1 LNEFIFK
8 ASDNGQL
15 YIDAATNNKVILRPG
30 DNTTAQA
37 VQQKNE
43 DYTQLLFQLNE
54 TTGTGAHGNN
64 VFIHSALVTDQIRDA
79 ITAEAVSAAF
89 AEPTDYVDFQNW
101 QKLTLKRMAASVMF
115 QNGLLRT
122 LKLLWNLLE
131 RSAHQASIIQT
142 AKTCYK

>member
-43 DYTQLLFQLNE
+43 DYTTCCFNLTRLQEPGPMETMYLYIQL
-54 TTGTGAHGNN
+54 
-64 VFIHSALVTDQIRDA
+64 LVTDQIRDA

-101 QKLTLKRMAASVMF
+101 QKLTLKEWPHRLCF
-115 QNGLLRT
+115 RT
-122 LKLLWNLLE
+122 EE
-131 RSAHQASIIQT
+131 RSNYYGI
-142 AKTCYK
+142 C

>member
-37 VQQKNE
+37 AATKNE

-54 TTGTGAHGNN
+54 TTGAWKQCIYTFSFFGNGSN
-64 VFIHSALVTDQIRDA
+64 
-79 ITAEAVSAAF
+79 
-89 AEPTDYVDFQNW
+89 
-101 QKLTLKRMAASVMF
+101 
-115 QNGLLRT
+115 
-122 LKLLWNLLE
+122 
-131 RSAHQASIIQT
+131 
-142 AKTCYK
+142 

>member
-37 VQQKNE
+37 AVQQKNE

-64 VFIHSALVTDQIRDA
+64 VFIHSQLLVTDQIRDA
-79 ITAEAVSAAF
+79 ITAGCVRCF
-89 AEPTDYVDFQNW
+89 
-101 QKLTLKRMAASVMF
+101 
-115 QNGLLRT
+115 
-122 LKLLWNLLE
+122 
-131 RSAHQASIIQT
+131 
-142 AKTCYK
+142 

>member
-15 YIDAATNNKVILRPG
+15 YIDATNNKVILRPG
-30 DNTTAQA
+30 DNTTAQAA

-64 VFIHSALVTDQIRDA
+64 VFIHSA
-79 ITAEAVSAAF
+79 F
-89 AEPTDYVDFQNW
+89 G
-101 QKLTLKRMAASVMF
+101 
-115 QNGLLRT
+115 NGS
-122 LKLLWNLLE
+122 N
-131 RSAHQASIIQT
+131 
-142 AKTCYK
+142 

>member
-37 VQQKNE
+37 AVQQKNE

-54 TTGTGAHGNN
+54 TTGTAHGNN
-64 VFIHSALVTDQIRDA
+64 VFIHSQLLVTDQIRDA

-101 QKLTLKRMAASVMF
+101 QKLT
-115 QNGLLRT
+115 
-122 LKLLWNLLE
+122 
-131 RSAHQASIIQT
+131 
-142 AKTCYK
+142 

>member
-37 VQQKNE
+37 AVQQRMKITHNCCFNL
-43 DYTQLLFQLNE
+43 TRP
-54 TTGTGAHGNN
+54 GTGAHGNN
-64 VFIHSALVTDQIRDA
+64 VFIHSQLLVTDQIRDA

-89 AEPTDYVDFQNW
+89 AETY
-101 QKLTLKRMAASVMF
+101 
-115 QNGLLRT
+115 
-122 LKLLWNLLE
+122 
-131 RSAHQASIIQT
+131 
-142 AKTCYK
+142 

>member
-37 VQQKNE
+37 AVQQKNE

-64 VFIHSALVTDQIRDA
+64 VFIHSQLLVTDQIRDA
-79 ITAEAVSAAF
+79 ITAEAVSAALLSL
-89 AEPTDYVDFQNW
+89 
-101 QKLTLKRMAASVMF
+101 LTM
-115 QNGLLRT
+115 
-122 LKLLWNLLE
+122 
-131 RSAHQASIIQT
+131 
-142 AKTCYK
+142 

>member
-37 VQQKNE
+37 AVQQKNE

-64 VFIHSALVTDQIRDA
+64 VFIHSQ
-79 ITAEAVSAAF
+79 
-89 AEPTDYVDFQNW
+89 
-101 QKLTLKRMAASVMF
+101 
-115 QNGLLRT
+115 LL
-122 LKLLWNLLE
+122 
-131 RSAHQASIIQT
+131 
-142 AKTCYK
+142 

>member
-1 LNEFIFK
+1 MLWTSLFK

-30 DNTTAQA
+30 DNTTAQAA

-64 VFIHSALVTDQIRDA
+64 VFIHSQ
-79 ITAEAVSAAF
+79 
-89 AEPTDYVDFQNW
+89 
-101 QKLTLKRMAASVMF
+101 
-115 QNGLLRT
+115 
-122 LKLLWNLLE
+122 LW
-131 RSAHQASIIQT
+131 
-142 AKTCYK
+142 

>member
-37 VQQKNE
+37 AVQKNE

-64 VFIHSALVTDQIRDA
+64 VFIHSQLLVTDQIRDA

-101 QKLTLKRMAASVMF
+101 QKLTLKEWPHRLCF
-115 QNGLLRT
+115 RT
-122 LKLLWNLLE
+122 GF
-131 RSAHQASIIQT
+131 
-142 AKTCYK
+142 

>member
-37 VQQKNE
+37 AATKNE

-64 VFIHSALVTDQIRDA
+64 VFIHSQ
-79 ITAEAVSAAF
+79 
-89 AEPTDYVDFQNW
+89 
-101 QKLTLKRMAASVMF
+101 
-115 QNGLLRT
+115 
-122 LKLLWNLLE
+122 LW
-131 RSAHQASIIQT
+131 
-142 AKTCYK
+142 

>member
-37 VQQKNE
+37 AVQQKNE
-43 DYTQLLFQLNE
+43 DYTCCFNLTRLQEPGPMETMYSQL
-54 TTGTGAHGNN
+54 
-64 VFIHSALVTDQIRDA
+64 LVTDQRDA

-101 QKLTLKRMAASVMF
+101 QKLTLKEWPHRLCF
-115 QNGLLRT
+115 RT
-122 LKLLWNLLE
+122 GF
-131 RSAHQASIIQT
+131 
-142 AKTCYK
+142 